1 MSDPTSSAKRVD
13 VLVIGGGPSGLTAAT
28 QAARL
33 GAKTMLI
40 EKNGA
45 LGGTTTVAG
54 VALPGLFH
62 AWGQQIIA
70 GIGWDLVSA
79 SVATAGRRM
88 PDFSRWDLPHYRL
101 QIPVSAPIY
110 AALADTLVLEAG
122 VDLHL
127 HTMLA
132 AIDPVRGG
140 YRVTLCNK
148 EGMVDVH
155 AARIIDCSGD
165 ADAVTHL
172 GLARFEVGE
181 KQPGTIMIRLQGYDL
196 DALDIPGIDRA
207 LEAAIAR
214 GEVLAEDFQS
224 TDRPIAKFL
233 RHRGENA
240 IHVTGIHGGTSRG
253 RTDAEV
259 RARATL
265 LRIFRFLRTQPGMD
279 NLRIESWAVEV
290 GIRES
295 FTIDGLER
303 ITVED
308 YQSGRRWADA
318 VSHSFYPI
326 DVHRSDGDGVDIR
339 PLDYG
344 VIPSIP
350 RGAMIPHGSTG
361 GLIVAGRSISG
372 DQEAN
377 SAYRVQ
383 ASCMAMGQAAG
394 AIAALSARDGERVEN
409 VALDRI
415 HTVLR
420 RHGAIIPGDVSVPP
434 RDAAAPATLTSPSP

>member
-1 MSDPTSSAKRVD
+1 MSGSPVALPRVD
-13 VLVIGGGPSGLTAAT
+13 VLVIGGGPSGLAAAT

-33 GAKTMLI
+33 GARTMLV

-70 GIGWDLVSA
+70 GIGWELVSA
-79 SVATAGRRM
+79 SVATAGRQM

-101 QIPVSAPIY
+101 QIPISAPIY
-110 AALADTLVLEAG
+110 AALADKLVIDAG

-132 AIDPVRGG
+132 AIEPVRAG

-148 EGMVDVH
+148 EGMVDLH
-155 AARIIDCSGD
+155 ATRIIDCSGD
-165 ADAVTHL
+165 ADAVAHL
-172 GLARFEVGE
+172 GLTRFEVGE

-196 DALDIPGIDRA
+196 DVLDIPLMDRA
-207 LEAAIAR
+207 LDRAIAR

-259 RARATL
+259 QARAAL
-265 LRIFRFLRTQPGMD
+265 LRIFRFLRAQPGMD
-279 NLRIESWAVEV
+279 DLRIESWAVEV

-295 FTIDGLER
+295 FTIDGLAR
-303 ITVED
+303 ITVDD

-339 PLDYG
+339 PLRYG

-350 RGAMIPHGSTG
+350 RGAMVPVGSTG

-394 AIAALSARDGERVEN
+394 AIAALSASSGQRVED
-409 VALDRI
+409 VDLARI
-415 HTVLR
+415 HAALR
-420 RHGAIIPGDVSVPP
+420 RHGAIIPGDVSAPP
-434 RDAAAPATLTSPSP
+434 RDVASALLPSASP